1 MDNNKLNFVTTY
13 LRHRSAYT
21 AYCIAYNV
29 EDQSQYESIMCAAQQ
44 LMDDPEV
51 GGLIRSVLEHVHYEV
66 QQEIRAEQRQELLT
80 VQRKR
85 ELLARIATGEISVM
99 QHYKGK
105 DCNQCTQMVQPTI
118 NQMIRAI
125 DLDSKLAGHYP
136 VKQAADNRQFTAPIS
151 EPIETSA
158 VVPPFREDRRV
169 SRAEAEM
176 IIPESQQLS
185 EAVSLRPL
193 NETSI
198 SQQLSEAV
206 SLRPLNETSISQ
218 QNTTNGMSPVG
229 GGVRRTGVEDS
240 RGTDNTDYCNKTQ
253 QLYKIPL
260 LTKEGGMT
268 NSE

>member
-1 MDNNKLNFVTTY
+1 MDNNQLNFIATY
-13 LRHRSAYT
+13 LRHRSVYT

-29 EDQSQYESIMCAAQQ
+29 EDQRQYESIMAAANQ

-66 QQEIRAEQRQELLT
+66 QQEIRAEQKQELLT

-85 ELLARIATGEISVM
+85 ELPARIATGEISVM

-136 VKQAADNRQFTAPIS
+136 TKQTAVDRQFTAPTPQLPADNIQKEQS
-151 EPIETSA
+151 HLPG
-158 VVPPFREDRRV
+158 RGLG
-169 SRAEAEM
+169 EA
-176 IIPESQQLS
+176 ESQQLS

-193 NETSI
+193 KEPSF
-198 SQQLSEAV
+198 
-206 SLRPLNETSISQ
+206 SQ
-218 QNTTNGMSPVG
+218 QNTTNGMSPTG
-229 GGVRRTGVEDS
+229 GGVRRT
-240 RGTDNTDYCNKTQ
+240 RGWKTRA
-253 QLYKIPL
+253 
-260 LTKEGGMT
+260 G
-268 NSE
+268 